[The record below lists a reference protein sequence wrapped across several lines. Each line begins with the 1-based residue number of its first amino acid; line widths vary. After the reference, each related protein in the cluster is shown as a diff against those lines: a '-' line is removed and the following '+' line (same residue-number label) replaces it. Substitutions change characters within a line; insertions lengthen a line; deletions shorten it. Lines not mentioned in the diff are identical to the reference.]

1 MNCKISHCLN
11 PLTEIKQTFI
21 YDSVYFGPIDFFAR
35 RLTSVPKVI
44 LPKVSM
50 FNLFVKVLSLG
61 LYVKIILAIFD
72 ENIFFHFSRLYWLFW
87 TKTRNVKQS

>member
-1 MNCKISHCLN
+1 M
-11 PLTEIKQTFI
+11 
-21 YDSVYFGPIDFFAR
+21 
-35 RLTSVPKVI
+35 PKVI

-50 FNLFVKVLSLG
+50 FNIFVKVF
-61 LYVKIILAIFD
+61 KIILAIFD

>member
-50 FNLFVKVLSLG
+50 FNIFVKVL
-61 LYVKIILAIFD
+61 KIILAIFD
-72 ENIFFHFSRLYWLFW
+72 ENIFFYFSRLYWLFW

>member
-50 FNLFVKVLSLG
+50 FNIFVKVF
-61 LYVKIILAIFD
+61 KIILAIFD
-72 ENIFFHFSRLYWLFW
+72 ENIFFYFSRLYWLFW